1 MMQDSVLRYY
11 IEYYKQNIEIEH
23 LEENEENEVGG
34 QGQQVPEDIAM
45 SNHLENQE
53 PANHQSN
60 KDMSLN

>member
-34 QGQQVPEDIAM
+34 
-45 SNHLENQE
+45 
-53 PANHQSN
+53 
-60 KDMSLN
+60 